1 MNRIAAMLGMSADK
15 IRGLQDITV
24 EKIDLFKDRNVLRLV
39 LSGLPEADNN
49 LVGFANEIKR
59 QTECDLKLFFTSVTR
74 ENVDS
79 YVRNLNPYII
89 YTLTGSSS
97 ELCYADKCRF
107 EVDEELKLKVTLDAV
122 FDMFVDSPIKR
133 KIESAVMNFTET
145 VLNVRLEGSYL
156 VLSELESEPDTD
168 YCDMYFDE
176 GDMAP
181 PPPMPADAYMP
192 YIPPEIMAEAQEQTR
207 LQEEKEKEAAGEG
220 EEKVNK
226 NSWEYKAKEQ
236 QKINK
241 SNDQGT
247 SREFIKKNADSIF
260 GKVTKGVELF
270 DIKDVT
276 AEENIVNVVGNL
288 TLTDD
293 LKLSKSGKVVIAKFN
308 IIDKTG
314 GIAGIMFV
322 KPGEADA
329 FEKMFKKGGW
339 AGFQGEPQYNR
350 GEFNLKVQGIF
361 EAQKPPKRKDYA
373 DMKRVELHVHS
384 KMSEKDAV
392 SDPAAIMKL
401 AASFGHKACA
411 ITDHGVVQAFP
422 EVYNTAKK
430 LTVGD
435 TDEKFKAILGCE
447 GYLAD
452 DGPTIFYNLPFE
464 EEERR
469 HAGNI
474 VSIAIRTT
482 GKDSCTDKIT
492 HIAASKYRLK
502 GYKAVR
508 IPPEGES
515 DEDAMEF
522 SRKDI
527 DRTLWNPEE
536 IPEELRDENIASKSA
551 PSHEDKSH
559 VLNIDLPVI
568 GEYADDDIEF
578 VPDVLEYEH
587 VADFYA
593 EVEDIIY
600 TGQGEPCDSY
610 YRVGELL
617 EFIGDS
623 YIAGPDI
630 FTALAFIRRAGFG
643 INIEDHVYYRHK
655 FLQPAISTEDILKYV
670 YKDNEYI
677 DEAAACKDLSGD
689 IELTGNELIDECRI
703 NAGLI
708 AGYIKDKGSADP
720 TKLNKD
726 IGHYSSDQIKSK
738 DNPTY
743 HIIYLVRN
751 NMGLYNLYRLVSESH
766 VHYFHRRPRTP
777 KSLLKYFK
785 SSIIVGGACE
795 RGEIYRAVLKTYK
808 SCGKDRV
815 ACMEELRKSEDFKDI
830 LSLYEYVEIQPL
842 CNNMF
847 MTRQDPAKSD
857 TGNVPLDAN
866 DIRIVNELLV
876 EVADWFGMPCV
887 ATTDSH
893 FLNPEDGMYRKYLLM
908 NMGFADAE
916 MQSDLYFRSTD
927 EMLRE
932 FSYLGEEK
940 AFEVVVANTNKIADM
955 IEYGIKPFPDGTYP
969 PIIGRAAADVRDI
982 AFTRANRL
990 YRHNGVLNEVV
1001 KARLEK
1007 ELKSII
1013 GHGFA
1018 IMYYIAYRLVKKSNN
1033 DGYIVGSRGSVGS
1046 SFAATMC
1053 GISEVNPLPP
1063 HYRCPKCCY
1072 VEFDNSGEFGSG
1084 FDMEVKDC
1092 PECGERMVKDG
1103 QDIPFETFLGFNG
1116 DKEPDID
1123 LNFSSAYQPRA
1134 HKYVEFLFG
1143 HTHTF
1148 RAGTIGTYAD
1158 KNAIGVAKSV
1168 AEMKGVTYS
1177 NAMLTYMSE
1186 GIIGVKR
1193 TTSQHPGGIV
1203 VVPKEMDVYEFT
1215 AIQYP
1220 ANKTDCGI
1228 ITTHFDFHAM
1238 HDTIL
1243 KLDILGHADP
1253 TVLRMLQDLTGID
1266 VTTIPVPDD
1275 KVMSLLESTN
1285 ALGFP
1290 LEATEAGSATLGL
1303 SELGTHM
1310 ARGMIKEAKPRR
1322 FYDLVQLM
1330 GLSHGTDVWTGNAQD
1345 LIRDGICDL
1354 NSVIGCRDSIMTRL
1368 IYWGVPNKDAFDIM
1382 ENVRKG
1388 KVAGGQVP
1396 EKWEKWKETMKE
1408 HDVPDWYIG
1417 SCEKIKYMFPKAHA
1431 AAYSIST
1438 LRVAWFKVYYPE
1450 EYYCAFYTIRGEEF
1464 SANTMCQG
1472 EAALTERRRLLNELM
1487 HQDNNPKTK
1496 SEYYL
1501 CEIIEEM
1508 YHRGIEFLPID
1519 INTSHATNFV
1529 KVEKGKILPP
1539 LSSIDSISDSMA
1551 EAITK
1556 ARDEAPFGTREDLM
1570 QRSGIGKSALQTL
1583 ADYGLLEDL
1592 PETSQIDIFSMLGG

>member
-1 MNRIAAMLGMSADK
+1 MLDMSADK
-15 IRGLQDITV
+15 IRGLEDITV
-24 EKIDLFKDRNVLRLV
+24 QKIDLFKDKNVLRLV
-39 LSGLPEADNN
+39 LSGLPEEDNS
-49 LVGFANEIKR
+49 LVAFSNEIKK
-59 QTECDLKLFFTSVTR
+59 QTDCDLKLLFTSSNR
-74 ENVDS
+74 ENIAS
-79 YVRNLNPYII
+79 YISNLNPYII
-89 YTLTGSSS
+89 YLLSGSNRD
-97 ELCYADKCRF
+97 LCYADKCRF
-107 EVDEELKLKVTLDAV
+107 EVDDEHKLKVSLDAL
-122 FDMFVDSPIKR
+122 FDMFVDDPVKR
-133 KIESAVMNFTET
+133 KIESSVLNFAET
-145 VLNVRLEGSYL
+145 VLNVELEGSYT
-156 VLSELESEPDTD
+156 VLTEEAASDNWSVNEVDWSEEADNIPT
-168 YCDMYFDE
+168 
-176 GDMAP
+176 P
-181 PPPMPADAYMP
+181 PPPSEPYMP
-192 YIPPEIMAEAQEQTR
+192 YIPPEIMAQAQEMTKK
-207 LQEEKEKEAAGEG
+207 QEEQEAEKSKS
-220 EEKVNK
+220 EETVDK
-226 NSWEYKAKEQ
+226 NSWAYKAKEQ

-241 SNDQGT
+241 SNDKGT
-247 SREFIKKNADSIF
+247 SRDFIKRNAESIF

-276 AEENIVNVVGNL
+276 ADEKLVNVVGKL
-288 TLTDD
+288 TLTDE
-293 LKLSKSGKVVIAKFN
+293 LKLSKSGTVVIAKFN

-322 KPGEADA
+322 KPQEADE
-329 FEKMFKKGGW
+329 FEKKFAKGAW

-361 EAQKPPKRKDYA
+361 EAAKPPSRQDYA

-392 SDPAAIMKL
+392 SNPGDIMKL

-430 LTVGD
+430 LKVGD
-435 TDEKFKAILGCE
+435 SEEKFKAILGCE

-452 DGPTIFYNLPFE
+452 DGPTIFYNLPYE

-469 HAGNI
+469 HVGTI
-474 VSIAIRTT
+474 VSVAITTT
-482 GKDSCTDKIT
+482 GPDSCSDRIT

-508 IPPEGES
+508 IPMEGES
-515 DEDAMEF
+515 DEDAMAF
-522 SRKDI
+522 STKDI
-527 DRTLWNPEE
+527 DRTLWEPEE
-536 IPEELRDENIASKSA
+536 IPEELKDENIGSKSA
-551 PSHEDKSH
+551 PEREDESH
-559 VLNIDLPVI
+559 VINADLSLDP
-568 GEYADDDIEF
+568 EYSDDDIEF

-600 TGQGEPCDSY
+600 KGEGDPCDSY
-610 YRVGELL
+610 FRVGELL

-630 FTALAFIRRAGFG
+630 FNALAFIRRAGYG

-655 FLQPAISTEDILKYV
+655 YLMPAISSEDILKHV
-670 YKDNEYI
+670 YKDNCYL
-677 DEAAACKDLSGD
+677 DEEAACKDLYGD
-689 IELTGNELIDECRI
+689 VALTGNELIDSCRI
-703 NAGLI
+703 NANLI
-708 AGYIKDKGSADP
+708 IGYMRDKATADP
-720 TKLNKD
+720 TKLNSD
-726 IGHYSSDQIKSK
+726 AGHLSADRIKSK
-738 DNPTY
+738 ETKTY
-743 HIIYLVRN
+743 HIIFLVRN
-751 NMGLYNLYRLVSESH
+751 NMGLYNMYRLISESN
-766 VHYFHRRPRTP
+766 VHYFYKRPRTP

-795 RGEIYRAVLKTYK
+795 AGEIYHAVMTMYK
-808 SCGKDRV
+808 SCGKDKV
-815 ACMEELRKSEDFKDI
+815 KTIEALKTDEAFNDI
-830 LSLYEYVEIQPL
+830 MSLYEYVEIQPL

-857 TGNVPLDAN
+857 TGNVPLNAD
-866 DIRIVNELLV
+866 DIRIVNEILV
-876 EVADWFGMPCV
+876 EVADIFDMPCV

-908 NMGFADAE
+908 NMGFDDAE

-927 EMLRE
+927 EMLSE

-969 PIIGRAAADVRDI
+969 PIISRAAADVRDI

-1046 SFAATMC
+1046 SFVATMC

-1063 HYRCPKCCY
+1063 HHRCPECHY
-1072 VEFDNSGEFGSG
+1072 VEFDNSGEYGSG
-1084 FDMEVKDC
+1084 FDMEVKSC
-1092 PECGERMVKDG
+1092 PCCGARMENEG

-1134 HKYVEFLFG
+1134 HKYVEYLFG

-1168 AEMKGVTYS
+1168 AEMKGVNYS

-1215 AIQYP
+1215 PIQYP

-1228 ITTHFDFHAM
+1228 ITTHFDFRAM

-1253 TVLRMLQDLTGID
+1253 TVLRMLQDITGID
-1266 VTTIPVPDD
+1266 VTTIPVPDE
-1275 KVMSLLESTN
+1275 KVMSLLESTD

-1290 LEATEAGSATLGL
+1290 MEATEAGSATLGL

-1310 ARGMIKEAKPRR
+1310 ARGMVKEAKPRR

-1388 KVAGGQVP
+1388 KVAGGAVA
-1396 EKWEKWKETMKE
+1396 EKWEKWKEEMRE
-1408 HDVPDWYIG
+1408 HNVPEWYIG

-1431 AAYSIST
+1431 AAYSISS
-1438 LRVAWFKVYYPE
+1438 LRVAWFKVYYAE
-1450 EYYCAFYTIRGEEF
+1450 EYYCAFLTIRGDEF

-1472 EAALTERRRLLNELM
+1472 LESLTERRRLLNELM

-1501 CEIIEEM
+1501 CEIVEEM

-1519 INTSHATNFV
+1519 IATSHATNFV

-1539 LSSIDSISDSMA
+1539 LASIDSISDSMA
-1551 EAITK
+1551 ESITK
-1556 ARDEAPFGTREDLM
+1556 AREDGPFTTREDLM
-1570 QRSGIGKSALQTL
+1570 QRSGIGKAAIQTL
-1583 ADYGLLEDL
+1583 ADYGLLDDL